1 VALNTIAL
9 TLSPVNSKEGK
20 FICFPLIDLKLKR
33 RGLLMEYHSKTQS
46 FQKHKYL
53 YVEKCP
59 DLFKVMDVSMINVII
74 IVSIKT

>member
-1 VALNTIAL
+1 VALKTIAL

-33 RGLLMEYHSKTQS
+33 LLMEYHSKTQS

-59 DLFKVMDVSMINVII
+59 DLFQVMDVSMINVII

>member
-1 VALNTIAL
+1 
-9 TLSPVNSKEGK
+9 
-20 FICFPLIDLKLKR
+20 
-33 RGLLMEYHSKTQS
+33 MEYHSKTQS